1 MTCGPPTADPCRRR
15 GWEGNSALGRDTI
28 GTRHSNRGGP
38 AQGGVMMLW
47 VRAAGPHQKVR
58 GPRGSLLGLLSCE
71 SISRRATCLRLLRS
85 PGTPCRRRTWPLA
98 SAGVGAGVVGWANAK
113 RAITSPAGDLQPQP
127 QCSSWPPLGVSSG
140 LLLGVRLLG
149 SFGRLG
155 LVENVNLFQGY
166 PEQPSCHGRCR
177 QAGRWSAWSGQGNA
191 NARAWDGRNGSWGP
205 GGQAVVCR

>member
-1 MTCGPPTADPCRRR
+1 VVSLRRHGASLVLFLLHLFLSMPRRDVLMTCGPPTADPCRRR

-38 AQGGVMMLW
+38 AQGGVMMHW

-58 GPRGSLLGLLSCE
+58 GLGLLSCE

-98 SAGVGAGVVGWANAK
+98 STGVGAGVVGWANAK

-127 QCSSWPPLGVSSG
+127 QCSWPPLRG
-140 LLLGVRLLG
+140 LLMD
-149 SFGRLG
+149 
-155 LVENVNLFQGY
+155 
-166 PEQPSCHGRCR
+166 C
-177 QAGRWSAWSGQGNA
+177 
-191 NARAWDGRNGSWGP
+191 SWGF
-205 GGQAVVCR
+205 VCSGASDV